1 MKYSLIGLAGCS
13 FDGGNVN
20 EERKKNERREINKDY
35 KTISNDGTYFL
46 STST

>member
-20 EERKKNERREINKDY
+20 QERKKKMKGEK
-35 KTISNDGTYFL
+35 
-46 STST
+46 